1 MASEQFDEFWE
12 VRCPK
17 CKEMIDLEIL
27 VNLMRKKI
35 EKVQIANAEEKKL
48 AP

>member
-1 MASEQFDEFWE
+1 MTSEQFDEFWG

-27 VNLMRKKI
+27 VNLMKKKI
-35 EKVQIANAEEKKL
+35 DDVQIVNEKKKS
-48 AP
+48 

>member
-1 MASEQFDEFWE
+1 MASEQFDEFWA

-27 VNLMRKKI
+27 VNLMKKKI
-35 EKVQIANAEEKKL
+35 EDVQIANENKKC
-48 AP
+48 